1 MIPLFALVKFFITKF
16 DGFSF
21 LGCKPEPPINLL
33 GDFAGG
39 SMVAVM
45 GIMMALFERS
55 VSGKG
60 QVVDASIVSLFY

>member
-1 MIPLFALVKFFITKF
+1 MGDFVH
-16 DGFSF
+16 FS
-21 LGCKPEPPINLL
+21 GCKPEPPINLL

-39 SMVAVM
+39 SIMAVM

-60 QVVDASIVSLFY
+60 QVVDASIVSLFC